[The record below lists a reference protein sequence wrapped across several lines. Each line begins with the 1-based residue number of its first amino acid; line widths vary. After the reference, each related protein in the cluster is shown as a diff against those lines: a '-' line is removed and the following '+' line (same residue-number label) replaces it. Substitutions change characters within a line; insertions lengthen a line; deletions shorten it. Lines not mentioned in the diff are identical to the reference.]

1 MITLDQ
7 IKPFCSTDLY
17 RIKLAEPFNLE
28 EWTYATDGRII
39 VRIKRG
45 PETLQTTKYV
55 GINPLSVYEGVFAD
69 WFKLPAFEVEPEPVP
84 PEPKRI
90 KCEECGGTGECDC
103 NCPKCGGECEECG
116 GDGEVTDFGPKPPP
130 CPIGIIKGTMF
141 NLWFIEKIQRL
152 GEMEWSL
159 GEKGMMA
166 FRNEDCE
173 GRIMAMEGKVI
184 KERPYITLI

>member
-1 MITLDQ
+1 VITLDQ
-7 IKPFCSTDLY
+7 IKSFCSTDPI
-17 RIKLAEPFNLE
+17 RFKLAEPFNLE

-45 PETLQTTKYV
+45 LETLQTAKEAN
-55 GINPLSVYEGVFAD
+55 INPLSAYNGVFTD

-84 PEPKRI
+84 PEPKRTI
-90 KCEECGGTGECDC
+90 CNECDGTGDCDC
-103 NCPKCGGECEECG
+103 YCPKCDGECEECG
-116 GDGEVTDFGPKPPP
+116 GEGEITDLGPKPPP
-130 CPIGIIKGTMF
+130 YPIGIIKGTVF
-141 NLWFIEKIQRL
+141 NLRFIQKIQRL

-173 GRIMAMEGKVI
+173 GRIMAMESKVLN
-184 KERPYITLI
+184 ERPAVTLI